1 MTEEGFIN
9 KVLVANRGE
18 IALRVMRA
26 CRELGISTVAV
37 YSDADKNALFK
48 KYADEAYNI
57 GKPPATMSY
66 LNIERIVEVA
76 LKSNAEAIHPGYG
89 FLAENSLFARKVEE
103 AGIVFMG
110 PPPEAMDAMGSKID
124 AKRTMKEA
132 GVPVIPGVEKP
143 LTDPEE
149 AKEIAH
155 EIGYPVM
162 LKASAGGG
170 GIGMTMVKN
179 DEQLLNQLEST
190 RRVALNTFGDGT
202 VFLEKFIEEPR
213 HIEFQV
219 LSDTHGHHI
228 HVRERE
234 CSIQRRHQKVVEETP
249 SPVMT
254 EELREKMGKAA
265 VTVAKTVGYRS
276 AGTVEFMYSKGEFYF
291 LEMNTRLQV
300 EHPITEIVTSVDL
313 VKEQLRVAS
322 GMELGYSQEDI
333 QGHGWAIEARINA
346 EDTATFLPAPGK
358 ITRYREPG
366 GPGVR
371 IDSGVYEGYTIPP
384 FYDSLIAK
392 LIVWGRD
399 RKEAIARMNRS
410 LYEYEIKG
418 VKTNIL
424 LHKVILREPAFKEG
438 KLTTNFIKDYDIQR
452 KVEIAQ
458 KEEKANKAESAKAAA
473 IATVGAYVNAAAK
486 AQQISKNK
494 Q

>member
-1 MTEEGFIN
+1 MVEEGYIN

-18 IALRVMRA
+18 IAIRVMRA
-26 CRELGISTVAV
+26 CRELGIGTVAV

-57 GKPPATMSY
+57 GKPPASMSY
-66 LNIERIVEVA
+66 LNMDKIIEVA
-76 LKSNAEAIHPGYG
+76 LKAGAEAIHPGYG
-89 FLAENSLFARKVEE
+89 FLAENSHFSAKVEE
-103 AGIVFMG
+103 AGLIFMG
-110 PPPEAMDAMGSKID
+110 PPPKAMEEMGSKID
-124 AKRTMKEA
+124 AKRTMRAA

-143 LTDPEE
+143 LTDREE
-149 AKEIAH
+149 AKEIAA

-170 GIGMTMVKN
+170 GIGMTMVRS
-179 DEQLLNQLEST
+179 DEQLLSHLEST
-190 RRVALNTFGDGT
+190 ERVALNTFGDGT

-265 VTVAKTVGYRS
+265 VTVARTVGYRS

-300 EHPITEIVTSVDL
+300 EHPITEQVTSVDL

-322 GMELGYSQEDI
+322 GMDLGYSQDEI

-371 IDSGVYEGYTIPP
+371 LDSGVYAGYTIPP

-399 RKEAIARMNRS
+399 RKEAIARMNRA

-418 VKTNIL
+418 VKTNVL
-424 LHKVILREPAFKEG
+424 LHKVILREPAFQEG
-438 KLTTNFIKDYDIQR
+438 RLTTGFITDYNIQE
-452 KVEIAQ
+452 KVAKAQ
-458 KEEKANKAESAKAAA
+458 EEEKANGSDSAKAAA
-473 IATVGAYVNAAAK
+473 IAAVGAYVNAAAQ
-486 AQQISKNK
+486 AQAQGKRR
-494 Q
+494 